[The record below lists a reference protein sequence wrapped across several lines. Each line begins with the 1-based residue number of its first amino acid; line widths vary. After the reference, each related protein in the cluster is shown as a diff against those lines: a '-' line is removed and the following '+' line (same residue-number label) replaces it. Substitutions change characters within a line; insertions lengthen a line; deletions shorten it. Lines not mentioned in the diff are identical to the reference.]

1 MLIYVSGVGIDCSL
15 REHGFDRIRELFGLN
30 AKGSWLLHKHTLINN
45 LKKFIVFPSITDL
58 FGNDEQ
64 ANYFISNANIY
75 WHIDS
80 LSSQFELFW
89 YIDAMVWYI

>member
-45 LKKFIVFPSITDL
+45 LKKFIVFPSVVAL
-58 FGNDEQ
+58 FV
-64 ANYFISNANIY
+64 NIK
-75 WHIDS
+75 
-80 LSSQFELFW
+80 QTN
-89 YIDAMVWYI
+89 